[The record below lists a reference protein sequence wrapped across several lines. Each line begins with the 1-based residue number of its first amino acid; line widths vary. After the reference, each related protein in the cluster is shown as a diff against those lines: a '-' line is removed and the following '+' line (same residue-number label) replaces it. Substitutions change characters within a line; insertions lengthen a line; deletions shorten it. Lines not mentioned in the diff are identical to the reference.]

1 MLRTEPLLQVSRPP
15 VDRQLLIKTAWSL
28 LICAAVVALCYVF
41 VDWRV
46 ARWVYDQKI
55 GEHHWL
61 KWPTYIS
68 PRLEDAAPI
77 AIALLVLRRAFGPW
91 HRWELVLL
99 AAALSVMV
107 VIGIGEQLKV
117 VFGRPWPETWRNNN
131 LSLIGNDDYTFRWF
145 HGNDDYGSFPSGHT
159 TVICGAMSVVWIAWP
174 KFRWLVVIVVTAV
187 VIGLVG
193 DNYHFVGDVVAG
205 AFLGSIAGVWT
216 TRVFELRGSNANSCS
231 LSSVKDG

>member
-1 MLRTEPLLQVSRPP
+1 MSRTEPFLHVSRPL
-15 VDRQLLIKTAWSL
+15 VEQQLLIKTVWSL
-28 LICAAVVALCYVF
+28 LMCAAAVTFCYLF

-46 ARWVYDQKI
+46 ARWVHDQKF
-55 GEHHWL
+55 GEHYWL

-77 AIALLVLRRAFGPW
+77 AVALLVLRRAFGSW
-91 HRWELVLL
+91 RRWELVLL

-107 VIGIGEQLKV
+107 AIGIGEQVKV

-131 LSLIGNDDYTFRWF
+131 SSLIGNDDYTFRWF
-145 HGNDDYGSFPSGHT
+145 HGSDDYGSFPSGHT
-159 TVICGAMSVVWIAWP
+159 TVICAAMSVVWIAWP

-205 AFLGSIAGVWT
+205 AFLGSIVGVWT
-216 TRVFELRGSNANSCS
+216 THVFGLRAGRENSRDIS
-231 LSSVKDG
+231 FVKDE